1 VFIWQHEELCV
12 GLAFC
17 DSLVAL
23 SAIPL
28 CCSRSPVLSQHEE
41 LREKLRIVRTVLE
54 QGGTFAGI
62 NRKVQL
68 KPTKWSTASKP
79 QPADSAEG
87 QPAAPQ
93 NTADQQ
99 PQQPPQPQQQGAAQ
113 GSKEKLMHGDGTR
126 SARTSSTGGAA
137 SGAGPADGKPHVTE
151 LLLILKYGGVL
162 THAGRAQAEELGK
175 TFRMVMYPRCVVGMR
190 EGSGGKSA
198 TPDMHMH
205 CHVRGLVWCC
215 TIIGSEECCPMAA
228 LEQTLRACRGP
239 FLAAKRSQAVDHAI
253 DPVL

>member
-1 VFIWQHEELCV
+1 
-12 GLAFC
+12 
-17 DSLVAL
+17 
-23 SAIPL
+23 
-28 CCSRSPVLSQHEE
+28 VLLQHEE

-68 KPTKWSTASKP
+68 KPTKWSTASASKP
-79 QPADSAEG
+79 QPADPAES

-99 PQQPPQPQQQGAAQ
+99 PQQPPQPQQQGPAQ
-113 GSKEKLMHGDGTR
+113 GWKEKLMHGDGTR

-175 TFRMVMYPRCVVGMR
+175 TFRMVMYPRYVCVLGG
-190 EGSGGKSA
+190 EGGGGGGGVL
-198 TPDMHMH
+198 TPETHIRCNVD
-205 CHVRGLVWCC
+205 GLVW
-215 TIIGSEECCPMAA
+215 
-228 LEQTLRACRGP
+228 
-239 FLAAKRSQAVDHAI
+239 
-253 DPVL
+253 